1 MMKFGYFESNMPIS
15 VQKCVSPYIY
25 HKLMGHDVDEVLFK
39 VRTSYFSP
47 VRFAHLSGFL
57 GYVSQIQ

>member
-1 MMKFGYFESNMPIS
+1 MPIS